1 MKNNKNISQ
10 PYVHLIKLS
19 VGPES
24 LSDLVDWQQ
33 NRLKEKKRAGEKPE
47 LIHITRNT
55 PKRADEVLN
64 GGSIYWVIKGW
75 LVARQRMLE
84 LRPLTRDGIPH
95 CGLIYDPE
103 MIRVVPRK
111 HRPFQGWRYFDPKDA
126 PADLGQRTVN
136 EELPEEMLRELS
148 ELGLL

>member
-1 MKNNKNISQ
+1 MTI
-10 PYVHLIKLS
+10 HLIKLS

-24 LSDLVDWQQ
+24 LSDLADWQQ
-33 NRLKEKKRAGEKPE
+33 RRLQELKRAKKTQE
-47 LIHITRNT
+47 LMHITRHM
-55 PKRADEVLN
+55 PKRAAEVLD

-84 LRPLTRDGIPH
+84 LRAITYDGTPH

-103 MIRVVPRK
+103 LIRVRPRK

-126 PADLGQRTVN
+126 PPDLIKSEVD
-136 EELPEEMLRELS
+136 EAMPEALRRELA